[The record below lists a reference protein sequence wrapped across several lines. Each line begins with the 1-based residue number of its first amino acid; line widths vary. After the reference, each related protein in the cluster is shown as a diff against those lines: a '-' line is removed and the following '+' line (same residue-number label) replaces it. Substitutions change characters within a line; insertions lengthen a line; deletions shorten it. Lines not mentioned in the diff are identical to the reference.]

1 MDTRVQI
8 GALERAA
15 GILGGRTQLRRYLNV
30 STICLALWMSGAD
43 PAPPDVFLKVVDL
56 IVEREISDLG
66 GPAR

>member
-1 MDTRVQI
+1 MDTQVQI

-15 GILGGRTQLRRYLNV
+15 GILGGRKQLRRYLNV
-30 STICLALWMSGAD
+30 STMCLALWMSGAGST
-43 PAPPDVFLKVVDL
+43 PPDVFLKVVDL